1 MVADLAVTL
10 NTPTLLI
17 TGGRVSA
24 GKVVVVVELVVVV
37 VELVVV
43 VVELDAVVVV
53 VGDIRAATLLRIV
66 GKTRYSAPPGH
77 SVASQSR

>member
-10 NTPTLLI
+10 GTPTLLI

-37 VELVVV
+37 V
-43 VVELDAVVVV
+43 V
-53 VGDIRAATLLRIV
+53 VGDIRAATLLRIA